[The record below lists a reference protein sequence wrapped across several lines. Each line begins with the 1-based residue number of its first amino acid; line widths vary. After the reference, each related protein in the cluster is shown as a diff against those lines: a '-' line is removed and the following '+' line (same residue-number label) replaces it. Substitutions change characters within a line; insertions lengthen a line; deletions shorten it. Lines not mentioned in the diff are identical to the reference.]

1 MAVEL
6 PPDPVPP
13 YLSPGDIA
21 AACRLS
27 WKSVLT
33 ELKGAARA
41 EEARLN
47 PVKAAKLGA
56 SWRSSRLL
64 EYRPGP
70 GKDGSG
76 GRWRVSASRLQEL
89 LPDMYDR
96 VYAHYSRHVGHRAVS
111 LPNAPVLSRSR
122 RS

>member
-1 MAVEL
+1 MAFEL

-27 WKSVLT
+27 WKSTLT
-33 ELKGAARA
+33 ELKSAARA

-47 PVKAAKLGA
+47 PKKAAKLGA

-70 GKDGSG
+70 AADGSG
-76 GRWRVSASRLQEL
+76 GRWRVDSSRLQEL
-89 LPDMYDR
+89 LPAMYDR
-96 VYAHYSRHVGHRAVS
+96 VHAHYAR
-111 LPNAPVLSRSR
+111 PVSR
-122 RS
+122 RLGR